1 MPEIRAM
8 AARVKAYRKIK
19 EKTQFEMA
27 VESGISMETLSLIE
41 RERANPSLETM
52 QKISAYMGIPVSE
65 LLNVDGEDEKY
76 E

>member
-8 AARVKAYRKIK
+8 AARVKAYRKNK